1 MARASLWLLIGGG
14 LCLLAA
20 VPSST
25 ESVTS
30 SPQPK
35 SNTSL
40 LSTTAPPQ
48 SSAATSGDTS
58 TAPTSRTTGSTQ
70 ASSTTAAPALSGTSG
85 PASASSL
92 PPSSAS
98 PNHTSSSA
106 PPTTGSNET
115 HWTEQP
121 EPPNSTTASG
131 SASTSGP
138 GSGPALQT
146 TEAAPSLQPPSL
158 SQSPGLVAVICIF
171 VTILVIAAGVVTV
184 KLCRR
189 REPAFKKLD
198 EVPMGKMTEDSP
210 FARYPPK

>member
-131 SASTSGP
+131 SA
-138 GSGPALQT
+138 
-146 TEAAPSLQPPSL
+146 APSLQPPSL